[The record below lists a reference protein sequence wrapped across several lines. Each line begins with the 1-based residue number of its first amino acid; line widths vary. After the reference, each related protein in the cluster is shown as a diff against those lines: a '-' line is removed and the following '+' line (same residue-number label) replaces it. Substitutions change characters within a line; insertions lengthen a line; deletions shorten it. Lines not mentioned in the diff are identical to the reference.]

1 MVTVLYFMA
10 DLFGSSCR
18 SDPGTADTSGRW
30 EHCKHKDLV
39 KYSKEASL
47 MELAS

>member
-10 DLFGSSCR
+10 DLFGSR
-18 SDPGTADTSGRW
+18 SDPGTAGTSGQW
-30 EHCKHKDLV
+30 EHCKHKDLL